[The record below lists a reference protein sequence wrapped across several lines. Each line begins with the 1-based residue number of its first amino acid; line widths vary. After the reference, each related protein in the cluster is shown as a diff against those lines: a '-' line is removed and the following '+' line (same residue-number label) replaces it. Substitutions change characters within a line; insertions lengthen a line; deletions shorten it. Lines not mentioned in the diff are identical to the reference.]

1 MSKEYEFTKTIKHLS
16 YIRIKK
22 EMHNVVPILR
32 GIIGG
37 MEQTSIYDKYKK
49 YFQRNKDIGNM
60 KQK

>member
-1 MSKEYEFTKTIKHLS
+1 
-16 YIRIKK
+16 
-22 EMHNVVPILR
+22 MHNVVPILR